1 MKTKKV
7 YGLLSV
13 LAVMLIAW
21 TFSSCSKSDSTPP
34 TSFTSLNA
42 EIATAQALLS
52 TTSEGTA
59 AGNYVRGS
67 QAILQAAIAAAQAV
81 VANTK
86 STQAEVTAAT
96 AQLTAA
102 VATYQAAV
110 VTPIDAADLVGQ
122 WTFDELTTASAG
134 TSVKDYSGNNFNGV
148 ITAGHPYFST
158 TPGLPWSGYTVTS
171 NVPTQVADRY
181 GDANKALHFTAGAN
195 VEIPYN
201 TLLNPGQITI
211 SLWAKADTLPNDPG
225 KYWANNYMISM
236 NRWNTYK
243 FQIQDTPRAF
253 FTAHAAGVNSP
264 AKGNSTD
271 TTYYDR
277 DMNAGKISPLNKWHH
292 YVVTFGGGHEV
303 FYVDGFLVY
312 DWGSNNDGV
321 PGTIVNIAAKPVN
334 LVIGQDLPTAKYTT
348 DPNSPYYVNYG
359 AYFIG
364 AIDEVRVYKA
374 TLTAQQ
380 VTSIYNLEKP

>member
-13 LAVMLIAW
+13 LTVMLIAW
-21 TFSSCSKSDSTPP
+21 TFNSCSKSDAVPV
-34 TSFTSLNA
+34 SFTSLSA
-42 EIATAQALLS
+42 EISAAQTLLS
-52 TTSEGTA
+52 TTAEGVA

-67 QAILQAAIAAAQAV
+67 QAILQAAITAAQAV
-81 VANTK
+81 VASKT
-86 STQAEVTAAT
+86 STQAQVTAAT

-102 VATYQAAV
+102 VTTYQAAV
-110 VTPIDAADLVGQ
+110 VTPIAAANLMGQ
-122 WTFDELTTASAG
+122 WTFDELTTAAVG
-134 TSVKDYSGNNFNGV
+134 TSVKDYSGNSFNGA

-158 TPGLPWSGYTVTS
+158 TAALPWSGYAVTS
-171 NVPTQVADRY
+171 NVPTQTADRY
-181 GDANKALHFTAGAN
+181 GNANKALHFTAGAN

-201 TLLNPGQITI
+201 TKLNPQQITI
-211 SLWAKADTLPNDPG
+211 SLWAKADSLPGDPG

-253 FTAHAAGVNSP
+253 FTAHVSGKQTPLCGCSAD
-264 AKGNSTD
+264 STF
-271 TTYYDR
+271 YDR
-277 DMNAGKISPLNKWHH
+277 DMNAGKISPLVKWHH

-312 DWGSNNDGV
+312 DWGSNNDAV

-334 LVIGQDLPTAKYTT
+334 LVIGQDLPTAKYSTVSS
-348 DPNSPYYVNYG
+348 SPYYVNYG

-364 AIDEVRVYKA
+364 AIDEVRVYN
-374 TLTAQQ
+374 TVLTPAQ
-380 VTSIYNLEKP
+380 VTSIYTLEKP